1 MEQYSSIKRVCS
13 VNSAF
18 LRLSVLALSFA
29 LVACS
34 GIDGAKTD
42 SAQGAATGPT
52 KLKMAL
58 LTSGPVSDQS
68 WNSSAYAGLQT
79 VRDSLG
85 AAISHIQTRTPADF
99 EENFRQY
106 GAQGYDLVVGH
117 GFEFQD
123 AAVRVAAAYPK
134 TVYVVTS
141 GRVTGPNVAGIS
153 FAFEEASYQAGMVAG
168 AMTKTGVIGMIG
180 GQEFPPVKA
189 SFLAFERG
197 AKAVNPK
204 VRALVSY
211 IGNWDDVS
219 AGKEQA
225 LAQISR
231 GADIIFQNADA
242 AGLGVLQAA
251 REKGVRIFGS
261 NSDQNGVAPD
271 VIIGSVVI
279 DQQKAFL
286 TIAREVQSGQF
297 KGRVIN
303 MGVKDDVVRL
313 VLNPAM
319 SSSIPASVRASVDS
333 VGATLRAG
341 SFHTLDDILV
351 GADSAKPINPKG

>member
-1 MEQYSSIKRVCS
+1 MRQLRSTNASSHYFRS
-13 VNSAF
+13 PFNA
-18 LRLSVLALSFA
+18 LAAFA
-29 LVACS
+29 LAAAVACGGSDAAKRADSSSSPAPS
-34 GIDGAKTD
+34 GHKI
-42 SAQGAATGPT
+42 
-52 KLKMAL
+52 KMAL

-79 VRDSLG
+79 VHDSLG
-85 AAISHIQTRTPADF
+85 AEISHIQTKTPADY

-106 GAQGYDLVVGH
+106 GAQGYDLVIGH

-123 AAVRVAAAYPK
+123 AAVRVGPSYPK

-168 AMTKTGVIGMIG
+168 ALTKTGVIGLIG

-189 SFLAFERG
+189 SFTAFERG

-204 VRALVSY
+204 VKALVSY
-211 IGNWDDVS
+211 IGNWEDVS

-225 LAQISR
+225 LAQIGQ
-231 GADIIFQNADA
+231 GADVIFQNADA
-242 AGLGVLQAA
+242 AGLGVIQAA
-251 REKGVRIFGS
+251 REKKTLVFGS
-261 NSDQNGVAPD
+261 NSDQNAVAPD
-271 VIIGSVVI
+271 VIVGSVVI
-279 DQQKAFL
+279 DQKKAFL
-286 TIAREVQSGQF
+286 KIAREVQSGQF

-319 SSSIPASVRASVDS
+319 PNLVPASVRASIDS
-333 VGATLRAG
+333 VGTALRNG
-341 SFHTLDDILV
+341 TFHALDDILV
-351 GADSAKPINPKG
+351 GADSAKPIK